1 MEENEIN
8 QVAMVLI
15 ANSGDARSKFMEAIA
30 LAKDQDFDQAQ
41 DKFDEGKASLRL
53 AHQAQT
59 DLLTQ
64 EAGGERVALSLL
76 LLHAQDHLMN
86 AMTVRDFA
94 QELID
99 LYQRLA

>member
-99 LYQRLA
+99 LYQRIV

>member
-30 LAKDQDFDQAQ
+30 LAKNRYFDQAQ

>member
-59 DLLTQ
+59 DLLMQ

>member
-30 LAKDQDFDQAQ
+30 LAKDRYFDQAQ

-59 DLLTQ
+59 DILTQ

>member
-30 LAKDQDFDQAQ
+30 LAKDRYFDQAQ

-94 QELID
+94 QELND

>member
-41 DKFDEGKASLRL
+41 DKFDEGKVSLRL

-99 LYQRLA
+99 LYQHLA

>member
-30 LAKDQDFDQAQ
+30 LAKDRDFDQAQ
-41 DKFDEGKASLRL
+41 DKFDEGQASIRL

>member
-30 LAKDQDFDQAQ
+30 LAKDRDFDQAQ

>member
-30 LAKDQDFDQAQ
+30 LAKDLYFDQAQ

-99 LYQRLA
+99 LYQRLV

>member
-59 DLLTQ
+59 DILTQ

>member
-30 LAKDQDFDQAQ
+30 LAKDRYFDQAQ

-99 LYQRLA
+99 LYQRLV

>member
-30 LAKDQDFDQAQ
+30 LVKDQDFDQAQ

>member
-30 LAKDQDFDQAQ
+30 LAKDRYFDQAQ

-94 QELID
+94 QELLD

>member
-30 LAKDQDFDQAQ
+30 LAKDRYFDQAQ